1 MCPNHIHLI
10 PSRQKQ
16 IKNPIDVNYGNYWS
30 KFISVFYRRFEK
42 YSCAFLGPEHALLE
56 LMHSQGMNAPDFK
69 GEALTFKATTS
80 GVLETLAH
88 CLELVSQ
95 REEGWRKRLE
105 RETERRK
112 RVEDLY
118 KHVKVEAEKKQ
129 KVVVRGG
136 PDFEVGKF

>member
-1 MCPNHIHLI
+1 
-10 PSRQKQ
+10 
-16 IKNPIDVNYGNYWS
+16 
-30 KFISVFYRRFEK
+30 
-42 YSCAFLGPEHALLE
+42 LLE
-56 LMHSQGMNAPDFK
+56 LMQSQGMNAPDFK

-95 REEGWRKRLE
+95 REDGWRKRLE

-112 RVEDLY
+112 RIEDLY

-136 PDFEVGKF
+136 PDFEVGNFFDSVKFLCLMSL

>member
-1 MCPNHIHLI
+1 VYCLLRKSSLCI
-10 PSRQKQ
+10 
-16 IKNPIDVNYGNYWS
+16 
-30 KFISVFYRRFEK
+30 
-42 YSCAFLGPEHALLE
+42 FLGPEHALLE
-56 LMHSQGMNAPDFK
+56 LMQSQGMNAPDFK

-95 REEGWRKRLE
+95 REDGWRKRLE

-112 RVEDLY
+112 RIEDLY

-136 PDFEVGKF
+136 PDFEVGNFIDSVISFSLLYVPLKAMTPIMPLL

>member
-1 MCPNHIHLI
+1 
-10 PSRQKQ
+10 
-16 IKNPIDVNYGNYWS
+16 
-30 KFISVFYRRFEK
+30 
-42 YSCAFLGPEHALLE
+42 
-56 LMHSQGMNAPDFK
+56 MNAPDFK

-95 REEGWRKRLE
+95 REDGWRKRLE

-112 RVEDLY
+112 RIEDLY

-136 PDFEVGKF
+136 PDFEVGNFIAFIDSVIYHFLSSFVSLKTMIGFPLYIFIDFGRAPIHYYLSCLKC